1 MPEKELQN
9 QTEYRL
15 RAKLPQYFRIAAI
28 GVIAVTIFAIVVG
41 FYRERAK
48 SAFKLKSEH
57 TQLSTDVVADVNGYE
72 RLESDGGVS
81 KYYIKADYAKTFSDN
96 HQELENVYLETYDKD
111 GVFNNKMTAD
121 SALYIPEED
130 KNFTTYLK
138 GNVQIETREEL
149 KVKTNNITYTK
160 KYETAE
166 ADEAVEFERDNI
178 RGKSFGA
185 TVKIGEKLIEL
196 LRDVEIEAFE
206 SPELA
211 KSSVRYAKINSGS
224 ASFDQT
230 ANKIELHNN
239 VAINIE
245 SKAKST
251 GNLQTTNVRA
261 DRAAV
266 FFSGDDAKT
275 SQLKKLE
282 FFANV
287 HIVSS
292 DSEAAPTTIESGY
305 ALYDREADRFELKN
319 GAHIVTTAN
328 YKSTDITASEAIY
341 EQSAGKL
348 ALTGGAEITQGGD
361 YLKGD
366 VLYASLF
373 RDKKIKDAVIR
384 GSASAH
390 QITTERTTTISGPE
404 LNAAFNESRQL
415 QDANA
420 IGQSN
425 VEIIPNENKEY
436 SRVSVSAARGIGL
449 LFKGEGIIDRLR
461 TDGRTTIQLNAPDG
475 SPDATNKRV
484 TADVVRTIF
493 NANGK
498 DIRTTEAVGDAELY
512 IEPFNAAKKNYKTT
526 VNAPRFDCEFYPTGN
541 NAKTCIG
548 GRKTK
553 TVRVPTIS
561 EPGHGT
567 QTLLADQL
575 TAQFSE
581 RTKDIEMLNASG
593 NTKFTE
599 LDHNAIA
606 TEMTFTRSDETVRL
620 RGGEPT
626 AWDSKFRAKAREMDL
641 DTRNQRSYLRGN
653 VSTTYYSLR
662 QMGNAAPFSQSE
674 KPVFVTSENAE
685 FDQTSEIAIYTGNAR
700 GWQENNY
707 VRGDK
712 FTIKQ
717 NEGQFI
723 AEGRVQS
730 VAYNAKVNQKSTN
743 STVPVFASAVTMTYF
758 RDTRLLQYRT
768 SVDIRQGTDRITTDS
783 ADVFLNEKNEV
794 AKTVTEG
801 NVVVTQPGRRGTGD
815 WLQYTTND
823 EKAILRGNP
832 ATVEDDVNGSSQSAQ
847 LTFYLREKRVVSEG
861 KTKQPANVRS
871 KSVYKV
877 QGK

>member
-1 MPEKELQN
+1 MPEKELHNQN
-9 QTEYRL
+9 EYRL

-28 GVIAVTIFAIVVG
+28 SVIAVTIFTVVVG
-41 FYRERAK
+41 FYRERSK
-48 SAFKLKSEH
+48 SPFKLKSEH

-81 KYYIKADYAKTFSDN
+81 KYYIKATYAKTFSDN
-96 HQELENVYLETYDKD
+96 HQELENVYLETYDND
-111 GVFNNKMTAD
+111 GVFNNKMTAE

-138 GNVQIETREEL
+138 GNVQIETREAL

-160 KYETAE
+160 KNETAE

-211 KSSVRYAKINSGS
+211 RSNVRYAKINTGS

-230 ANKIELHNN
+230 ANKIDLHNN

-251 GNLQTTNVRA
+251 GNLETTNVRA

-275 SQLKKLE
+275 SQLKKFELFE
-282 FFANV
+282 NV

-292 DSEAAPTTIESGY
+292 ESGAASTTIDSGY
-305 ALYDREADRFELKN
+305 ALYDKESDHFELKN

-328 YKSTDITASEAIY
+328 NKSTDITASEAMY

-366 VLYASLF
+366 VLSAILF
-373 RDKKIKDAVIR
+373 SDKKIKDAVIR
-384 GSASAH
+384 GNASAL
-390 QITTERTTTISGPE
+390 QTTTERTTTISAPE
-404 LNAAFNESRQL
+404 LNAAFNELRQL

-425 VEIIPNENKEY
+425 AEIIPNESKEY
-436 SRVSVSAARGIGL
+436 SRIIVSAVRGIGM
-449 LFKGEGIIDRLR
+449 LFKGEGLIDKLR
-461 TDGRTTIQLNAPDG
+461 TDGRTTIQLNPPSGLPDG
-475 SPDATNKRV
+475 SNKRV

-498 DIRTTEAVGDAELY
+498 DISRTEAAGNAELY
-512 IEPFNAAKKNYKTT
+512 IEPLIAAKKNYKTT
-526 VNAPRFDCEFYPTGN
+526 INAPRFDCEFYPTGN
-541 NAKTCIG
+541 NAKTCTG

-553 TVRVPTIS
+553 TVRVPTVS
-561 EPGHGT
+561 ESRHGI
-567 QTLLADQL
+567 QTLVADQL

-599 LDHNAIA
+599 LDHNAVA
-606 TEMTFTRSDETVRL
+606 AEMTFTQSDETIRL
-620 RGGEPT
+620 RGAEPT
-626 AWDSKFRAKAREMDL
+626 AWDSKYRAKAREIDW
-641 DTRNQRSYLRGN
+641 DTRSQRSYLHGKI
-653 VSTTYYSLR
+653 STTYYSLK
-662 QMGNAAPFSQSE
+662 QMGNAAPFSQSD

-685 FDQTSEIAIYTGNAR
+685 FDHVSETAVYTGNAR

-768 SVDIRQGTDRITTDS
+768 SVDIRQGTDRITTDL

-794 AKTVTEG
+794 SKTVTEG

-823 EKAILRGNP
+823 ETAILRGNP
-832 ATVEDDVNGSSQSAQ
+832 AVVEDDVNGSSQSAQ
-847 LTFYLREKRVVSEG
+847 LTFFMREKRVVTES
-861 KTKQPANVRS
+861 KTKQSSNAKNR
-871 KSVYKV
+871 SVYKV